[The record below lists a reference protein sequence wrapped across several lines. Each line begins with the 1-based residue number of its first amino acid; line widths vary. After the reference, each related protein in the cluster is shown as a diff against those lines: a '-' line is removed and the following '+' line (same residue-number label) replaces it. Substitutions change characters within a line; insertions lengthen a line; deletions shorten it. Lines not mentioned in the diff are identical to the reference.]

1 MARSSDAGPGYD
13 LVPVTPSDSTVFAPC
28 RGFYVSVAGSLV
40 FKAHSGET
48 RTVTV
53 VAGWFPFGGTMV
65 TTATT
70 ATGIHAGY

>member
-1 MARSSDAGPGYD
+1 M
-13 LVPVTPSDSTVFAPC
+13 FAPC
-28 RGFYVSVAGSLV
+28 RGFYVSVAGALA
-40 FKAHSGET
+40 FKAHSGEN

-65 TTATT
+65 LSTGTT